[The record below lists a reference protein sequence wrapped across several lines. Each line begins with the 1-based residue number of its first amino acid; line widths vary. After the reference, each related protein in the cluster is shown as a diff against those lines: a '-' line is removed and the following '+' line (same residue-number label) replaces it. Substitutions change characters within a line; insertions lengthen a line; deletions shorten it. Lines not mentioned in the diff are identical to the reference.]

1 MSVLNVKALV
11 PVVLDL
17 GAVNYTKWCVLF
29 LITLGKYALN
39 DHILSDTSFPD
50 RASWARMDR
59 VVLTWLYGTIAA
71 DLLESVMQPAVT
83 ARVVWLCLEQIFLGH
98 HEQRHDLVGAL
109 VLAMLQGV
117 NPKYENLRTILP
129 LQRPLPS
136 FIEAR
141 SQLILA
147 EINKSSNR
155 STNSTALLASTGSG
169 NRNGTGGKNP
179 AHATGY
185 SNPNQS
191 QGGSGNSQG
200 GGN

>member
-1 MSVLNVKALV
+1 
-11 PVVLDL
+11 
-17 GAVNYTKWCVLF
+17 
-29 LITLGKYALN
+29 
-39 DHILSDTSFPD
+39 
-50 RASWARMDR
+50 
-59 VVLTWLYGTIAA
+59 
-71 DLLESVMQPAVT
+71 
-83 ARVVWLCLEQIFLGH
+83 
-98 HEQRHDLVGAL
+98 
-109 VLAMLQGV
+109 MLQGV

-155 STNSTALLASTGSG
+155 STNSSTALLASTGSG
-169 NRNGTGGKNP
+169 NRNGTGGKNL

-191 QGGSGNSQG
+191 QAGSATLKSAATRAAATNRNRRRRGNGDQGGNQG
-200 GGN
+200 GGSQPAQGAGGQGNQPRITSAWPTPQHPWARTIQMWLGAACPGQFGLTA

>member
-1 MSVLNVKALV
+1 MTLSAQFHNFFQGDLSANDYYRRLKAMADTHSELGN
-11 PVVLDL
+11 PV
-17 GAVNYTKWCVLF
+17 T
-29 LITLGKYALN
+29 
-39 DHILSDTSFPD
+39 D
-50 RASWARMDR
+50 R
-59 VVLTWLYGTIAA
+59 
-71 DLLESVMQPAVT
+71 Q
-83 ARVVWLCLEQIFLGH
+83 
-98 HEQRHDLVGAL
+98 L

-136 FIEAR
+136 FIKAR

-155 STNSTALLASTGSG
+155 STNSSTALLASTGSG
-169 NRNGTGGKNP
+169 NRNGTGGKNL

>member
-1 MSVLNVKALV
+1 MTLSAQFHNFFQGDLSANDYYRRLKAMADTQSELGN
-11 PVVLDL
+11 PV
-17 GAVNYTKWCVLF
+17 T
-29 LITLGKYALN
+29 
-39 DHILSDTSFPD
+39 D
-50 RASWARMDR
+50 R
-59 VVLTWLYGTIAA
+59 
-71 DLLESVMQPAVT
+71 Q
-83 ARVVWLCLEQIFLGH
+83 
-98 HEQRHDLVGAL
+98 L